1 MFGLN
6 PLHALAYLA
15 AGGCLCC
22 SAQTNTCPTP
32 ALSFFQPCLQLRQER
47 AFVPVGK
54 TLAGPVEAL
63 PVKTTAESP
72 TAHLEATTASAEG
85 LHGSF
90 VRPDEFYLLRA
101 EEPVF
106 ENGVNRF
113 MDQVFRPEE
122 FKLGKYSLSS
132 SVTTA
137 IKRKNPLCL
146 LNPIIFQLSW

>member
-6 PLHALAYLA
+6 PLHALACFA

-32 ALSFFQPCLQLRQER
+32 ALSFFQPCLQLRQEP
-47 AFVPVGK
+47 AFVPVGT
-54 TLAGPVEAL
+54 TLAGPVEPL
-63 PVKTTAESP
+63 PGKTTSAP

-113 MDQVFRPEE
+113 MDQVFRPEV
-122 FKLGKYSLSS
+122 FKVGKHSLSS
-132 SVTTA
+132 SIITA

-146 LNPIIFQLSW
+146 LNPIIFQISW